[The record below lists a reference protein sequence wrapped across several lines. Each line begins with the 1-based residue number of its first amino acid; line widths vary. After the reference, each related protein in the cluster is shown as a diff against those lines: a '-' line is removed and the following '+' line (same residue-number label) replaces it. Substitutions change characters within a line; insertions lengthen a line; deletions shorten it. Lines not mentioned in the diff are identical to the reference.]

1 MVSTEHGLKGHIS
14 KWEPLSLLE
23 NGKSCLFSELAVF
36 SEVIVPLIERYWAET
51 VSSSILNA
59 LRYWLNLIGMI
70 FLCISWSNFS
80 CFHPVSGFFAIIW
93 WYWSRTVSIDVLG
106 IFSFYWIVWRNA
118 ETSSAVWLP
127 DEKKTNH
134 AQITN
139 LCVTQAIFSS
149 SDVVLQPLLI
159 PFHFS
164 HQLIFFSFCNSNFFS
179 TWTTACRILLNSRP
193 VEDTA

>member
-1 MVSTEHGLKGHIS
+1 M
-14 KWEPLSLLE
+14 
-23 NGKSCLFSELAVF
+23 F
-36 SEVIVPLIERYWAET
+36 SEVIFPLIERYWAET

-59 LRYWLNLIGMI
+59 LRYRLNLIGMI

-139 LCVTQAIFSS
+139 LCVTQALSIAWMVDADAWYRLLYQLMPLAQHSS
-149 SDVVLQPLLI
+149 SVPRS
-159 PFHFS
+159 FS
-164 HQLIFFSFCNSNFFS
+164 YTNYRILYFTKWLASWRYSLKVFNGTRCFIGSCIFFRYRFQC
-179 TWTTACRILLNSRP
+179 A
-193 VEDTA
+193 